1 MYTCKP
7 LFCEQ
12 SRTGSPE
19 VSKCNIDFKYMYSFI
34 DVTVSHQYM
43 PHTNILYITIFYAAR
58 KRNKPRYAGIWYIVV
73 WDSNIS
79 VAFVLMS
86 QQKRFQNN
94 YFLTLTLWIG
104 SAYVRSMN
112 FEWWHLHTKNQMYK
126 TLLHL
131 MVKRNM

>member
-43 PHTNILYITIFYAAR
+43 PLTNIYILPFFTLQGKGTSRGMLGYDS
-58 KRNKPRYAGIWYIVV
+58 IVV
-73 WDSNIS
+73 
-79 VAFVLMS
+79 
-86 QQKRFQNN
+86 
-94 YFLTLTLWIG
+94 
-104 SAYVRSMN
+104 
-112 FEWWHLHTKNQMYK
+112 
-126 TLLHL
+126 
-131 MVKRNM
+131 